1 MCTFEFK
8 AELTALS
15 MKVKLLYFLLTFN
28 SSNRK
33 FLFPGPEEDDQV
45 LFYDELSH
53 TG

>member
-1 MCTFEFK
+1 MDE
-8 AELTALS
+8 
-15 MKVKLLYFLLTFN
+15 

-33 FLFPGPEEDDQV
+33 LLFPGPEEDDQV